1 MFFKYKSIYTAQVDE
16 TDCGVACLSMIL
28 KNYNSR
34 VSIAHLRQLAKTNVE
49 GITALGLVKT
59 AEKFNLNVQA
69 VKADMSLFEIENL
82 KYPFIT
88 HVVKNGELLHY
99 YVVLGVIRNTIIIAD
114 PDLSVKKR
122 LIWRWINEKSNTK

>member
-1 MFFKYKSIYTAQVDE
+1 MNKINIISFQKVRIILFFKYKSIYTAQVDE

-99 YVVLGVIRNTIIIAD
+99 
-114 PDLSVKKR
+114 
-122 LIWRWINEKSNTK
+122 